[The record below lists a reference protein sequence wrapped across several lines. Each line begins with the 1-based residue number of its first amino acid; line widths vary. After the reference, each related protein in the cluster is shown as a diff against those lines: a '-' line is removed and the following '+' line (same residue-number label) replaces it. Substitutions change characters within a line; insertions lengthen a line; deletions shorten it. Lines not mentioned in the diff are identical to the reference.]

1 MTILKW
7 YTILLILVRKFIFSD
22 LLGYME
28 TEKSNK
34 KHPGKVIFLVL
45 ISIILVFIIYYS
57 IMSMISPMRKMEE
70 IKKEFGVKAVDK
82 NGVDQ
87 QILKDSNYLV
97 LLKEKAFLQSRI
109 VMAESDSIYLT
120 LNLADSTANI
130 EISGVVVHKSKIK
143 SVKTSKIL
151 STGNENAILSML
163 ATPFT
168 ISSAF
173 ATIKKEPVMIKM
185 APKDTSEYKPDI
197 MPDTSITEPVNYI
210 LEMKGGIRIYVYQEE
225 NVKFND
231 RMSHFTFDIKDRL
244 RDTWSAL
251 KSVAVF
257 KVPEYHP
264 FIKIRLPRTDA
275 KIIYRAIPKNGQI
288 AVFSQ

>member
-1 MTILKW
+1 
-7 YTILLILVRKFIFSD
+7 
-22 LLGYME
+22 
-28 TEKSNK
+28 
-34 KHPGKVIFLVL
+34 
-45 ISIILVFIIYYS
+45 
-57 IMSMISPMRKMEE
+57 MIGPVRKMEDIE
-70 IKKEFGVKAVDK
+70 KEFGVKSKDK
-82 NGVDQ
+82 NGVEQ
-87 QILKDSNYLV
+87 QILKDSSYLR
-97 LLKEKAFLQSRI
+97 LLKEKAYLQSRI

-130 EISGVVVHKSKIK
+130 EICGVVVHKSKMK

-151 STGNENAILSML
+151 STGNENSILSML

-168 ISSAF
+168 ISSAI

-225 NVKFND
+225 NSKFND
-231 RMSHFTFDIKDRL
+231 RMNHFIFDIKDRI

-251 KSVAVF
+251 KNVAVF
-257 KVPEYHP
+257 KVPVYHP

-275 KIIYRAIPKNGQI
+275 KIIYRAIPKNGQV
-288 AVFSQ
+288 AVFI

>member
-22 LLGYME
+22 LIDNME
-28 TEKSNK
+28 TEISNK
-34 KHPGKVIFLVL
+34 KPRGKVTFIVL
-45 ISIILVFIIYYS
+45 ISIISVLIIYYS
-57 IMSMISPMRKMEE
+57 IMSMIGPERKMEE
-70 IKKEFGVKAVDK
+70 IKNEFKAKAGDK
-82 NGVDQ
+82 NEVDQ
-87 QILKDSNYLV
+87 RILTDSTYLK

-109 VMAESDSIYLT
+109 LMAETDSIYLT

-130 EISGVVVHKSKIK
+130 EICGVTVHKSKMK

-151 STGNENAILSML
+151 SQGNENTIHSML
-163 ATPFT
+163 ATPFS
-168 ISSAF
+168 ISQAF

-210 LEMKGGIRIYVYQEE
+210 LEMKGGIRIYVYQDE
-225 NVKFND
+225 NVKLND
-231 RMSHFTFDIKDRL
+231 RISHLKFDINDRI

-257 KVPEYHP
+257 KVPVYHP

-275 KIIYRAIPKNGQI
+275 KIIYRAIPKNGQV
-288 AVFSQ
+288 AVFI

>member
-1 MTILKW
+1 
-7 YTILLILVRKFIFSD
+7 
-22 LLGYME
+22 ME
-28 TEKSNK
+28 TEKKNK
-34 KHPGKVIFLVL
+34 RHFGKITFLALICILLIF
-45 ISIILVFIIYYS
+45 IFYYS
-57 IMSMISPMRKMEE
+57 VMSMISPNRKMEE
-70 IKKEFGVKAVDK
+70 INKEFGVKVTDR
-82 NGVDQ
+82 NSVDQ
-87 QILKDSNYLV
+87 QILKDSAYLM
-97 LLKEKAFLQSRI
+97 LFKEKAFLQSRI

-120 LNLADSTANI
+120 INLADSTANI
-130 EISGVVVHKSKIK
+130 EICGVVVHKSKMR

-151 STGNENAILSML
+151 LKGNENAVLSML

-168 ISSAF
+168 ISHAF

-210 LEMKGGIRIYVYQEE
+210 LEMNGGIRIYVYQEE

-231 RMSHFTFDIKDRL
+231 RLSRIRFDLNDRL

-251 KSVAVF
+251 KKIAVF

-288 AVFSQ
+288 AVFS

>member
-1 MTILKW
+1 
-7 YTILLILVRKFIFSD
+7 
-22 LLGYME
+22 
-28 TEKSNK
+28 
-34 KHPGKVIFLVL
+34 
-45 ISIILVFIIYYS
+45 
-57 IMSMISPMRKMEE
+57 MIGPVRKMEDIE
-70 IKKEFGVKAVDK
+70 KEFGVKSKDK
-82 NGVDQ
+82 NGVEQ
-87 QILKDSNYLV
+87 QILKDSSYLR
-97 LLKEKAFLQSRI
+97 LLKEKAYLQSRI
-109 VMAESDSIYLT
+109 VMDESDSIYLT

-130 EISGVVVHKSKIK
+130 EICGVVVHKSKMK

-151 STGNENAILSML
+151 STGNENSILSML

-168 ISSAF
+168 ISSAI

-225 NVKFND
+225 NSKFND
-231 RMSHFTFDIKDRL
+231 RMNHFIFDIKDRI

-251 KSVAVF
+251 KNVAVF

>member
-1 MTILKW
+1 
-7 YTILLILVRKFIFSD
+7 
-22 LLGYME
+22 ME
-28 TEKSNK
+28 TEKNNK
-34 KHPGKVIFLVL
+34 RHFGKITFLAL
-45 ISIILVFIIYYS
+45 ICIILVFIVYYS
-57 IMSMISPMRKMEE
+57 VMSMISPNRKMEE
-70 IKKEFGVKAVDK
+70 ISKEFGVKVTDR
-82 NGVDQ
+82 NSVDQ
-87 QILKDSNYLV
+87 QVLKDSSYLM
-97 LLKEKAFLQSRI
+97 LFKEKAFLQSRI

-120 LNLADSTANI
+120 INLADSTANI
-130 EISGVVVHKSKIK
+130 EICGVVVHKSKMR

-151 STGNENAILSML
+151 LKGNENAVLSML

-168 ISSAF
+168 ISHAF

-210 LEMKGGIRIYVYQEE
+210 LEMNGGIRIYVYQEE

-231 RMSHFTFDIKDRL
+231 RMSQIRFDLNDRL

-251 KSVAVF
+251 KKIAMF

-288 AVFSQ
+288 AVFS

>member
-7 YTILLILVRKFIFSD
+7 YIILLILVRKFIFSD
-22 LLGYME
+22 LIDNME
-28 TEKSNK
+28 TEISNK
-34 KHPGKVIFLVL
+34 KPRGKVTFIVL
-45 ISIILVFIIYYS
+45 ISIISVLIIYYS
-57 IMSMISPMRKMEE
+57 IMSMIGPERKMEE
-70 IKKEFGVKAVDK
+70 IKNEFGAKAGDK
-82 NGVDQ
+82 NEVDQ
-87 QILKDSNYLV
+87 RILTDSTYLK

-109 VMAESDSIYLT
+109 LMAETDSIYLT

-130 EISGVVVHKSKIK
+130 EICGVTVHKSKMK
-143 SVKTSKIL
+143 SMKTSKIL
-151 STGNENAILSML
+151 SQDNENTILSML
-163 ATPFT
+163 ATPFS
-168 ISSAF
+168 ISQAF

-210 LEMKGGIRIYVYQEE
+210 LEMKGGIRIYVYQDE
-225 NVKFND
+225 NVKLND
-231 RMSHFTFDIKDRL
+231 RISRLKFDINDRI

-257 KVPEYHP
+257 KVPVYHP
-264 FIKIRLPRTDA
+264 FIKIRLSRTDA

-288 AVFSQ
+288 AVFI

>member
-1 MTILKW
+1 
-7 YTILLILVRKFIFSD
+7 
-22 LLGYME
+22 ME
-28 TEKSNK
+28 TEKNTK
-34 KHPGKVIFLVL
+34 KRFGKVTFLVL
-45 ISIILVFIIYYS
+45 TGIISVFIIYYS
-57 IMSMISPMRKMEE
+57 IMSMISPVRKMEE
-70 IKKEFGVKAVDK
+70 IKKEFGVKSADQ

-87 QILKDSNYLV
+87 QILKDSTYLV

-109 VMAESDSIYLT
+109 IMAESDSIYLT

-130 EISGVVVHKSKIK
+130 EICGVVVHKSKMK
-143 SVKTSKIL
+143 SFKISKIL
-151 STGNENAILSML
+151 SSGNENAILSML

-168 ISSAF
+168 ISNAL

-197 MPDTSITEPVNYI
+197 MPDTSITEPVDYI
-210 LEMKGGIRIYVYQEE
+210 LEMKDGIRIYVYQEE

-231 RMSHFTFDIKDRL
+231 RMSLFTFDIKDRL